1 MNAKKFSDAMSELD
15 TKYVDEALNYKT
27 KMKKPIWIK
36 WGIMAAC
43 LCLIICVVTIP
54 RLLNGS
60 NPPISGD
67 LAPMVYVNNKLY
79 QYTALGKINSD
90 YISYILEDSSGIIWV
105 ATMNAGVS
113 RFVPSEDLF
122 QQVAADG
129 VKNTITL
136 FEDSRRNLWV
146 GSSGNGLY
154 LLEKKD
160 KQLIQ
165 N

>member
-1 MNAKKFSDAMSELD
+1 MGQGLFHYDSHAD
-15 TKYVDEALNYKT
+15 
-27 KMKKPIWIK
+27 
-36 WGIMAAC
+36 
-43 LCLIICVVTIP
+43 
-54 RLLNGS
+54 
-60 NPPISGD
+60 
-67 LAPMVYVNNKLY
+67 KLY

-160 KQLIQ
+160 KQTCTKIKTVRF
-165 N
+165 